1 MYTGDPSRVPDAG
14 SISAW
19 AQHAMLWAY
28 ATGLVEGDETGAIT
42 PTANANRAAAA
53 ALIMRYLEA

>member
-1 MYTGDPSRVPDAG
+1 MPDAG

-19 AQHAMLWAY
+19 TQHAMLWAY